1 MFVVGEKRNVFRPGN
16 RLRRG
21 NVCGEGND
29 GERKADQT
37 KENAENQ
44 TRPKRKEKKR
54 SRPNKR

>member
-1 MFVVGEKRNVFRPGN
+1 MFSDPAIDFGEEMCAAKGTT
-16 RLRRG
+16 G
-21 NVCGEGND
+21 